1 LLKVLENKADTLAVF
16 EAIGLLEDVR
26 TIALWSCSRF
36 RRCRSRLLQ
45 NLSLSDLMLDTLSAC
60 AKHCSCL
67 GFEYAVY
74 ELSINR
80 VFSEYNFKVL
90 LCREDF
96 LRGGEGGL
104 GADIVCGTILPDD
117 EGL

>member
-1 LLKVLENKADTLAVF
+1 
-16 EAIGLLEDVR
+16 
-26 TIALWSCSRF
+26 
-36 RRCRSRLLQ
+36 
-45 NLSLSDLMLDTLSAC
+45 MLDTLSAC

-80 VFSEYNFKVL
+80 VFSEYNFLRVL
-90 LCREDF
+90 LWRDDF

-104 GADIVCGTILPDD
+104 GADIACERALPDD
-117 EGL
+117 ERL

>member
-1 LLKVLENKADTLAVF
+1 M
-16 EAIGLLEDVR
+16 
-26 TIALWSCSRF
+26 
-36 RRCRSRLLQ
+36 LQ

-80 VFSEYNFKVL
+80 VLSEYNFKVL
-90 LCREDF
+90 LWRDDF

-104 GADIVCGTILPDD
+104 DADIVCGGTLPGD
-117 EGL
+117 ERL